1 MKHWSN
7 YGRPMAFLY
16 LTISFIS
23 MLIIMEIICF
33 LTFFPLI
40 ESHGWRTTAS
50 IIWLYLGTFVFY
62 KVTRKYTNGGKD
74 WKIKKKSNRCGGNT

>member
-1 MKHWSN
+1 
-7 YGRPMAFLY
+7 MAFLY

-62 KVTRKYTNGGKD
+62 KVTRKYTKW
-74 WKIKKKSNRCGGNT
+74 WKRLENKKEE

>member
-50 IIWLYLGTFVFY
+50 IIWLYLGTSVFY
-62 KVTRKYTNGGKD
+62 KVTRKYNKW
-74 WKIKKKSNRCGGNT
+74 WKRLENKKEE

>member
-40 ESHGWRTTAS
+40 ESHAWRTTAS
-50 IIWLYLGTFVFY
+50 IAWLYLGTFVFY
-62 KVTRKYTNGGKD
+62 KVTRKYTKW
-74 WKIKKKSNRCGGNT
+74 WKRLENKKEE

>member
-1 MKHWSN
+1 
-7 YGRPMAFLY
+7 MAFLY

-40 ESHGWRTTAS
+40 ESHAWRTTAS

-62 KVTRKYTNGGKD
+62 KVTRKYTKW
-74 WKIKKKSNRCGGNT
+74 WKRLENKKEE

>member
-1 MKHWSN
+1 
-7 YGRPMAFLY
+7 MAFLY

-62 KVTRKYTNGGKD
+62 KVTRKYTKW
-74 WKIKKKSNRCGGNT
+74 WKRLENKKEG

>member
-50 IIWLYLGTFVFY
+50 II
-62 KVTRKYTNGGKD
+62 
-74 WKIKKKSNRCGGNT
+74 